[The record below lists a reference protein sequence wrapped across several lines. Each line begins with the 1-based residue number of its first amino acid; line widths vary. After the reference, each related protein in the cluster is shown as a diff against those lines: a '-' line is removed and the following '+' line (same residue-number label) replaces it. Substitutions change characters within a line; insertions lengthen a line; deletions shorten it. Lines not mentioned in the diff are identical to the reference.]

1 MLVTMTDKELYRL
14 GIIQRVF
21 DRALLQRDAA
31 DILKLSVRQVQRLVR
46 LYRTDGATAFA
57 SSRRGRPANNRI
69 DEETRCKALDLI
81 RCHYSDFGPTLA
93 TEKLAERHH
102 IYLSVETIRNWMT
115 ADGLWRPHS
124 RRRTRVYQPRYR
136 RDCFGELVQI
146 DGSHHDW
153 FEGRAPKC
161 CLLVFMDD
169 ATGRLMH
176 LRFCDSENA
185 FDYMMATRQYI
196 DKHGKPVAFYSDK
209 HAVFRVSG
217 PESRRTGTTQFG
229 RALRELAIELICAN
243 SSQAKDSLIRFS
255 LYQRMYLSRKQINFS
270 SVIPAQSLP

>member
-1 MLVTMTDKELYRL
+1 
-14 GIIQRVF
+14 
-21 DRALLQRDAA
+21 
-31 DILKLSVRQVQRLVR
+31 
-46 LYRTDGATAFA
+46 
-57 SSRRGRPANNRI
+57 
-69 DEETRCKALDLI
+69 
-81 RCHYSDFGPTLA
+81 
-93 TEKLAERHH
+93 
-102 IYLSVETIRNWMT
+102 MT

-243 SSQAKDSLIRFS
+243 SSQQKVAW
-255 LYQRMYLSRKQINFS
+255 NG
-270 SVIPAQSLP
+270 